1 MGDTS
6 FNSISVLIMDM
17 NKKIYI
23 PDPKKWMRFYTQ
35 IKEGNVNPYRDHAIK
50 GYQRGGGLRSKTSPY
65 MISIDK
71 YAKDLDD
78 RDKKLTIS
86 MTSPA
91 EQIVEQAKS
100 EIERE
105 KNIKKDQ
112 HGSKRRSQKSNATKE
127 GPTAKKSK
135 VVKLKSDVFGIY

>member
-1 MGDTS
+1 
-6 FNSISVLIMDM
+6 MDM

-112 HGSKRRSQKSNATKE
+112 HGSKRRSQKSIATKK

>member
-1 MGDTS
+1 
-6 FNSISVLIMDM
+6 
-17 NKKIYI
+17 
-23 PDPKKWMRFYTQ
+23 MRFYTQ

-71 YAKDLDD
+71 YAKDLDV

-112 HGSKRRSQKSNATKE
+112 HGSKRRS
-127 GPTAKKSK
+127 
-135 VVKLKSDVFGIY
+135 

>member
-1 MGDTS
+1 
-6 FNSISVLIMDM
+6 MDM

-23 PDPKKWMRFYTQ
+23 PDPKKWMTFYTQ

-50 GYQRGGGLRSKTSPY
+50 GYQRGGTTSKTSPY

-112 HGSKRRSQKSNATKE
+112 RGSKRRSQKSNATKE

-135 VVKLKSDVFGIY
+135 VVKLKSDVFGIYQNYVNFVT

>member
-1 MGDTS
+1 MT
-6 FNSISVLIMDM
+6 
-17 NKKIYI
+17 
-23 PDPKKWMRFYTQ
+23 FYTQ

-50 GYQRGGGLRSKTSPY
+50 GYQRGGTTSKTSPY

-112 HGSKRRSQKSNATKE
+112 RGSKRRSQKSNATKE

-135 VVKLKSDVFGIY
+135 VVKLKSDVFGIYQNYVNFVT

>member
-1 MGDTS
+1 M
-6 FNSISVLIMDM
+6 
-17 NKKIYI
+17 
-23 PDPKKWMRFYTQ
+23 
-35 IKEGNVNPYRDHAIK
+35 
-50 GYQRGGGLRSKTSPY
+50 RSKTSPY

-112 HGSKRRSQKSNATKE
+112 HGSKHRSQKSNATKE